1 MTTINELRP
10 RTSAITFRE
19 LVRDLDVHQW
29 VNEDK
34 ATCAVTGVTVSSS
47 DIDAGWVFVAI
58 PGYSHHG
65 AEFAA
70 GALEAGAAGVI
81 TDEKGARIL
90 RDSGASVP
98 IAVVDDPRQ
107 AAAFASA
114 RVVGNPDQSLTTAA
128 VTGTNGKTTTTYL
141 VSAALGAIH
150 DVPALCGTVET
161 RIGDMTI
168 LATRTTNEAPVLH
181 RFLAC
186 AQQQGADN
194 AVIEV
199 SSHALSLNRVD
210 GIVFDVA
217 IFTNLQHDHLDFY
230 HDMEHYFQAKAS
242 LFTPEHALRGI
253 VCVDDEWGQ
262 RLAREATILITTV
275 AALSS
280 QQADWHVSD
289 IHPDPQ
295 TAQTVFSLTD
305 PAGHTHQVH
314 SPVLGEVNV
323 QNCAVAIAAATAV
336 GADPDQAVTALERA
350 PQVPGRMEKVN
361 PDCDDQP
368 LVIVDYAHTP
378 EAMEWILKD
387 ARELAGGRVVL
398 VFGTDGDRDAS
409 KRIPLA
415 EVAARHADVLWVTD
429 ENPRTED
436 AAAIRA
442 ELMEGIRNVRPDLT
456 NVTEVTTCRRDA
468 VRCAIQD
475 ASANDIVLITGKGA
489 EWYQE
494 IDHVYHRYN
503 DVPVAREVLEYSEPR
518 KRG

>member
-1 MTTINELRP
+1 M
-10 RTSAITFRE
+10 
-19 LVRDLDVHQW
+19 
-29 VNEDK
+29 
-34 ATCAVTGVTVSSS
+34 
-47 DIDAGWVFVAI
+47 
-58 PGYSHHG
+58 
-65 AEFAA
+65 
-70 GALEAGAAGVI
+70 
-81 TDEKGARIL
+81 
-90 RDSGASVP
+90 
-98 IAVVDDPRQ
+98 
-107 AAAFASA
+107 
-114 RVVGNPDQSLTTAA
+114 
-128 VTGTNGKTTTTYL
+128 
-141 VSAALGAIH
+141 
-150 DVPALCGTVET
+150 
-161 RIGDMTI
+161 
-168 LATRTTNEAPVLH
+168 
-181 RFLAC
+181 
-186 AQQQGADN
+186 
-194 AVIEV
+194 
-199 SSHALSLNRVD
+199 SLNRVD

-262 RLAREATILITTV
+262 RLAREATIPITTV

-336 GADPDQAVTALERA
+336 GADSDQAVTALERA
-350 PQVPGRMEKVN
+350 PQVPGRMEKIN

-378 EAMEWILKD
+378 EALEWILKD